1 MNKQILNVIKKYE
14 GKQGSAIPILQE
26 VQEIEG
32 YISNDTI
39 RDISEHTGIP
49 SAELYGIVTFY
60 SMFRL
65 EPQGRHIIRI
75 CKGTACHVSGA
86 DTLASMLRTLLE
98 LPEDKNTTEDACFT
112 LMEVACLGCCSLAP
126 VIMIDEDTYGKL
138 SSDKLAKILD
148 KYE

>member
-1 MNKQILNVIKKYE
+1 MNKQILNVIKKYK
-14 GKQGSAIPILQE
+14 GVRGAAIPILQE

-32 YISNDTI
+32 YISQDSI
-39 RDISEHTGIP
+39 REISELTGIP
-49 SAELYGIVTFY
+49 SAELFGIVTFY

-65 EPQGRHIIRI
+65 KPQGRHIIRI

-86 DTLASMLRTLLE
+86 DTLSSMLRTLLE
-98 LPEDKNTTEDACFT
+98 LPEEENTTDDGRFT

-126 VIMIDEDTYGKL
+126 VIMINEDTYGKL
-138 SSDKLAKILD
+138 ASDKLEKILD

>member
-1 MNKQILNVIKKYE
+1 MNNEILNVIKKYE

-32 YISNDTI
+32 YISKDSI
-39 RDISEHTGIP
+39 RYISEHTGIP

-65 EPQGRHIIRI
+65 EAQGRHIIRI

-86 DTLASMLRTLLE
+86 DTLGSMLRTLLK
-98 LPEDKNTTEDACFT
+98 LSDDASTTEDGRFT
-112 LMEVACLGCCSLAP
+112 LLEVACLGCCSLAP
-126 VIMIDEDTYGKL
+126 VIMVNEDTYGKL
-138 SSDKLAKILD
+138 ASDKLAKILD

>member
-1 MNKQILNVIKKYE
+1 MNNEILKVIKKYE
-14 GKQGSAIPILQE
+14 GKKGSAIPILQE

-32 YISNDTI
+32 YISKDTI
-39 RDISEHTGIP
+39 RDITEHTGIP

-65 EPQGRHIIRI
+65 KPQGRHIIRV

-86 DTLASMLRTLLE
+86 DNIASMLNTVLK
-98 LPEDKNTTEDACFT
+98 LPEGESTTEDGRFT
-112 LMEVACLGCCSLAP
+112 LVEVACLGCCSLAP
-126 VIMIDEDTYGKL
+126 VIMVNEDTYGKVE
-138 SSDKLAKILD
+138 SDKLKKILD

>member
-1 MNKQILNVIKKYE
+1 MNNEILKVIKKYE
-14 GKQGSAIPILQE
+14 GKRGSAIPILQE

-32 YISNDTI
+32 YISKNTI

-65 EPQGRHIIRI
+65 KPQGRHLIRI

-86 DTLASMLRTLLE
+86 DTLGSMLRTLLE
-98 LPEDKNTTEDACFT
+98 LPDGEATTTDGRFT
-112 LMEVACLGCCSLAP
+112 LLEVACLGCCSLAP
-126 VIMIDEDTYGKL
+126 VIMVNEDTYGKL
-138 SSDKLAKILD
+138 ASDKLAKILD

>member
-1 MNKQILNVIKKYE
+1 MNKQILKVINKYE
-14 GKQGSAIPILQE
+14 GLKGSAIPILQE

-32 YISNDTI
+32 YISKDTI
-39 RDISEHTGIP
+39 REITEHTGIP

-65 EPQGRHIIRI
+65 KPQGRHIIRV

-86 DTLASMLRTLLE
+86 DNLASMLKTLLDLADGE
-98 LPEDKNTTEDACFT
+98 STTDDGRFT
-112 LMEVACLGCCSLAP
+112 LLEVACLGCCSLAP
-126 VIMIDEDTYGKL
+126 VIMINEDTYGKL
-138 SSDKLAKILD
+138 ASDKLAKILD

>member
-1 MNKQILNVIKKYE
+1 MNNEILNVIKKYE
-14 GKQGSAIPILQE
+14 GLPGSAIPILQE

-32 YISNDTI
+32 YISK
-39 RDISEHTGIP
+39 DIIKDITEHTGIP

-65 EPQGRHIIRI
+65 KPQGRHTIRI

-86 DTLASMLRTLLE
+86 DTLSSALRTLLK
-98 LPEDKNTTEDACFT
+98 LPENENTTDDGKFT
-112 LMEVACLGCCSLAP
+112 LLEVACLGCCSLAP
-126 VIMIDEDTYGKL
+126 VIMIDDNTYGKL

>member
-1 MNKQILNVIKKYE
+1 MNNNILNVIKKYE

-32 YISNDTI
+32 YISKDSI
-39 RDISEHTGIP
+39 RNISELTGLP

-65 EPQGRHIIRI
+65 KPQGRHIIRI

-86 DTLASMLRTLLE
+86 DILGIMLRALLE
-98 LPEDKNTTEDACFT
+98 LPEDEITTEDGRFT
-112 LMEVACLGCCSLAP
+112 LLEVACLGCCSLAP
-126 VIMIDEDTYGKL
+126 VIMVNEDTYGKL
-138 SSDKLAKILD
+138 SSDKLEKILD

>member
-1 MNKQILNVIKKYE
+1 MNNNIIEIIQKYE

-26 VQEIEG
+26 VQAIEG
-32 YISNDTI
+32 YISKDTI
-39 RDISEHTGIP
+39 REISEGTGIP

-65 EPQGRHIIRI
+65 EPQGRNIIRI

-86 DTLASMLRTLLE
+86 DNLGSMLKTVLDLKDGASTTKDGRVTLLV
-98 LPEDKNTTEDACFT
+98 
-112 LMEVACLGCCSLAP
+112 VACLGCCSLAP
-126 VIMIDEDTYGKL
+126 VMMVNEETYGKL
-138 SSDKLAKILD
+138 TSDKLEKILD

>member
-1 MNKQILNVIKKYE
+1 MNNNIIEIIQKYE

-26 VQEIEG
+26 VQAIEG
-32 YISNDTI
+32 YISKDTI
-39 RDISEHTGIP
+39 REISEGTGIP

-65 EPQGRHIIRI
+65 EPQGRNIIRI

-86 DTLASMLRTLLE
+86 DNLGSMLKTLLD
-98 LPEDKNTTEDACFT
+98 LKDGASTTKDGRFT
-112 LMEVACLGCCSLAP
+112 LLEVACLGCCSLAP
-126 VIMIDEDTYGKL
+126 VMMVNEETYGKL
-138 SSDKLAKILD
+138 TSDKLEKILD

>member
-1 MNKQILNVIKKYE
+1 MNNEILKVIKKYE
-14 GKQGSAIPILQE
+14 GKKGSAIPILQE

-32 YISNDTI
+32 YISKDTI
-39 RDISEHTGIP
+39 RDITEHTGIP

-65 EPQGRHIIRI
+65 KPQGRHIIRV

-86 DTLASMLRTLLE
+86 DNIASMLNTVLK
-98 LPEDKNTTEDACFT
+98 LPEGENTTEDGRFT
-112 LMEVACLGCCSLAP
+112 LVEVACLGCCSLAP
-126 VIMIDEDTYGKL
+126 VIMINEDTYGKVA
-138 SSDKLAKILD
+138 SDKLKKILD

>member
-1 MNKQILNVIKKYE
+1 MNNEILNVIKKYE
-14 GKQGSAIPILQE
+14 GLPGSAIPILQE

-32 YISNDTI
+32 YISKDTI
-39 RDISEHTGIP
+39 RDITEHTGIP
-49 SAELYGIVTFY
+49 SAELYGIATFY

-65 EPQGRHIIRI
+65 KPQGRHTIRI

-86 DTLASMLRTLLE
+86 DTLSSALRTLLK
-98 LPEDKNTTEDACFT
+98 LPENENSTEDGKFT
-112 LMEVACLGCCSLAP
+112 LLEVACLGCCSLAP
-126 VIMIDEDTYGKL
+126 VIMINDNTYGKL